1 MGKVENYT
9 QQAIS
14 IANDNKHGYSQHK
27 RWGNPDY
34 DCSSLII
41 TVVQNSGIPVKSNGA
56 TYTGNM
62 YRPFINSGFKDVTNS
77 VNLRTGSGLKRG
89 DVLLNPGRH
98 TEIYIGNG
106 KNVGARIS
114 EIGKIYGKGGDQ
126 TGQEIRTHNYFNY
139 PWTYVLRYPESNSS
153 TDDKSTDDKSTNNN
167 YITLLARDV
176 IQGEYGNGNSRKENI
191 YRAVQSEVNNIINK
205 RKLKNDYVT
214 EIAREVIQNKYGTGK
229 ERKNN
234 IYKAVQKEVSRLL

>member
-9 QQAIS
+9 QQAIN
-14 IANDNKHGYSQHK
+14 IANDSKHGYSQYR

-62 YRPFINSGFKDVTNS
+62 YKPFINCGFKDVTKS

-89 DVLLNPGRH
+89 DVLLNPNRH

-114 EIGKIYGKGGDQ
+114 EIGKIYGRGGDQ
-126 TGQEIRTHNYFNY
+126 TGQEIRTHNYYNY
-139 PWTYVLRYPESNSS
+139 PWGYVLRYPESNSS
-153 TDDKSTDDKSTNNN
+153 NVDKS
-167 YITLLARDV
+167 ITLLAKDV
-176 IQGEYGNGNSRKENI
+176 IGGKYGNGNARKENI
-191 YRAVQSEVNNIINK
+191 YRSVQSEVNNILNK
-205 RKLKNDYVT
+205 RNLKNNYVT
-214 EIAREVIQNKYGTGK
+214 EIAKEVLQNKYSTFHC
-229 ERKNN
+229 
-234 IYKAVQKEVSRLL
+234 V